1 MVYKL
6 VSKFSRG
13 IITVSNFSKEE
24 LISNLPDVA
33 SKIRVI
39 KIGVDHI
46 EKVEKDEEILKNFNL
61 EKDNFMLAVG
71 VCIPIKT
78 SRLSYLHWIICR
90 TLLVK

>member
-1 MVYKL
+1 MMQQFIQNLMVFQKFVAWYKMVYKL

-46 EKVEKDEEILKNFNL
+46 EKVEKMKKF
-61 EKDNFMLAVG
+61 
-71 VCIPIKT
+71 
-78 SRLSYLHWIICR
+78 
-90 TLLVK
+90 

>member
-1 MVYKL
+1 MMQQFIQNLMVFKKFVAWYKMVYKL

-46 EKVEKDEEILKNFNL
+46 EKVEKMKKF
-61 EKDNFMLAVG
+61 
-71 VCIPIKT
+71 
-78 SRLSYLHWIICR
+78 
-90 TLLVK
+90 